1 MGFIR
6 RITKMRNKILIISLI
21 FAVASA
27 AMSIPIALYSIFSRG
42 SLQQSQTTRE
52 TNEFIKRLK
61 DEKFRS
67 IYGGSAWTLTH
78 DYKDYKHMD
87 DVLGT
92 LQRYMEALAKYEQGD
107 DSSLK
112 QLGGIKQL
120 KDQLAVWLEDNDQ
133 AIRAFAA
140 TMLGV
145 SGDQAYSPLLA
156 RLLVRNEQNAD
167 DIIYD
172 RGRAALALGLLQAKE
187 YGKDLVT
194 MLSSTNEYDRAG
206 AVQGLGWMGDKEN
219 AKAVA
224 PLLKDKDE
232 LVREAAKQS
241 LEMMGASDLIKD
253 KK

>member
-1 MGFIR
+1 
-6 RITKMRNKILIISLI
+6 MRNEILIISLI
-21 FAVASA
+21 FAVASTA
-27 AMSIPIALYSIFSRG
+27 LPSPIALYSIFSQG
-42 SLQQSQTTRE
+42 SLLQSEATRE

-61 DEKFRS
+61 DEKFRD
-67 IYGGSAWTLTH
+67 IFGGSTWTLIH
-78 DYKDYKHMD
+78 DYKDHKHMD
-87 DVLGT
+87 EVLDT

-107 DSSLK
+107 GSSLK

-120 KDQLAVWLEDNDQ
+120 KDKLAMWLEDKDQ

-140 TMLGV
+140 TMLGI

-156 RLLVRNEQNAD
+156 KLLVRKEQNAD
-167 DIIYD
+167 DLVYD

-224 PLLKDKDE
+224 QLLKDKDE
-232 LVREAAKQS
+232 GLREAARQS
-241 LEMMGASDLIKD
+241 LEMMGASDLIKE

>member
-1 MGFIR
+1 
-6 RITKMRNKILIISLI
+6 MRNEILIISLI
-21 FAVASA
+21 FAVASTA
-27 AMSIPIALYSIFSRG
+27 LSGPIAFYSIFSQG
-42 SLQQSQTTRE
+42 SLLQSEATRE

-61 DEKFRS
+61 DEKFRD
-67 IYGGSAWTLTH
+67 IFGGSTWTLIH
-78 DYKDYKHMD
+78 DYKDHKHMD
-87 DVLGT
+87 EVLDT

-107 DSSLK
+107 GSSLK

-120 KDQLAVWLEDNDQ
+120 KDQLAMWLEDKDQ

-140 TMLGV
+140 TMLGI

-156 RLLVRNEQNAD
+156 KLLVRKEQNAD
-167 DIIYD
+167 DLIYD

-194 MLSSTNEYDRAG
+194 MLSSTNEYDRVG
-206 AVQGLGWMGDKEN
+206 AVQGLGWMRDKEN

-224 PLLKDKDE
+224 QLLNDKDE
-232 LVREAAKQS
+232 RIREAARQS
-241 LEMMGASDLIKD
+241 LEMMGASDLIKE